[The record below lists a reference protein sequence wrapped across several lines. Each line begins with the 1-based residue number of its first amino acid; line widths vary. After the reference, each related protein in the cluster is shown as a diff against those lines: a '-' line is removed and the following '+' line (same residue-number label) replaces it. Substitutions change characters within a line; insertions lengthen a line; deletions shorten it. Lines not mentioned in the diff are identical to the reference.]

1 MLMQC
6 DSLKEK
12 GAKVAATPA
21 EVVQNC
27 DITFGMLADPEAAL
41 AVVEGKDG
49 IASAITTGKSY
60 VDVST
65 VDEACSQ
72 KVSAM
77 VTQAGG
83 RFLEAPVSGS
93 KKPAIDGTLIFLCAG
108 DESLY
113 TECKAAFDIMG
124 KAAFFLGAVGAGA
137 RMKLVVNMVMGS
149 MMCTHLAMFCCVCT
163 LPFTAHCL
171 TPPPPPRRPPLVG
184 VWG

>member
-1 MLMQC
+1 
-6 DSLKEK
+6 
-12 GAKVAATPA
+12 
-21 EVVQNC
+21 
-27 DITFGMLADPEAAL
+27 MLADPQAAL

-49 IASAITTGKSY
+49 IASSMAAGKSY

-72 KVSAM
+72 KISAL

-108 DESLY
+108 DEALY
-113 TECKAAFDIMG
+113 KECKAAFDIMG
-124 KAAFFLGAVGAGA
+124 KASFFLGAVGAGA

-149 MMCTHLAMFCCVCT
+149 MMCTHLSS
-163 LPFTAHCL
+163 
-171 TPPPPPRRPPLVG
+171 
-184 VWG
+184 